1 MDLLIKTLA
10 EELGQKQSYIENVVT
25 LLDEGNTIPFIAR
38 YRKEM
43 HGSMDDTTLRN
54 LETRLNYLR
63 NLQERKGEVLK
74 SIENQGKLTDELS
87 AAIEKATTLAEV
99 EDLYRP
105 YKQKRRT
112 RATIAK
118 EKGLEPL
125 ALEIFQQDGYHH
137 PELANQ

>member
-74 SIENQGKLTDELS
+74 FIENQGKDCLCTGCWKVYHEPQKARETFRS
-87 AAIEKATTLAEV
+87 YHRCTAAYR
-99 EDLYRP
+99 DLYR
-105 YKQKRRT
+105 QGNSAEQLT
-112 RATIAK
+112 Q
-118 EKGLEPL
+118 LS
-125 ALEIFQQDGYHH
+125 
-137 PELANQ
+137 